1 MGWWAHKQNKSR
13 NLILK
18 DRKKDLANARDGSM
32 EVRETEALMGTVAI
46 GSMISIVSVL
56 FLITSAFL
64 LGKWRKSYWRVIL
77 CLAFSDLT
85 VSCSFVLASLLFTI
99 FKIN

>member
-1 MGWWAHKQNKSR
+1 
-13 NLILK
+13 
-18 DRKKDLANARDGSM
+18 M

-77 CLAFSDLT
+77 CLAFPDLT
-85 VSCSFVLASLLFTI
+85 VPCSFVLAFLLL
-99 FKIN
+99 N